1 MPLQSLNPATG
12 DTLRTFATW
21 DEDALQARIAQAHEA
36 ATLQRALPLEHR
48 LLCLRK
54 LASLL
59 DEEGVELARTITQET
74 GKTIAASAKEVARC
88 ADTCRYYADHA
99 VRLLAPELLPGEGEH
114 AYVQWSPI
122 GVVLAVLPW
131 QSPFWHA
138 FRFCVPVLIAG
149 NAVLLKH
156 AASVPQC
163 SLQIEALVR
172 RAGFPRGALTALLI
186 EDSLVE
192 TALANDYVAA
202 VSVCGTEATGRAL
215 AAKAGWQLKKS
226 VLHLP
231 GNDPMI
237 VMPSADQDAAIA
249 AVIDAIGKGDSIRR
263 MIVHSEMYTAV
274 MGRLIGAV
282 ESLSVGDPMREETR
296 VGPLGTSDAV
306 TLLEEQVKAAVTA
319 GGRVLTGGTRMVGRG
334 NFFEPTL
341 LADVPRNSAVARDA
355 FSGPVC
361 LLFRAHDLQDA
372 IAIANDTPLG
382 RAASVWTKE
391 PAEQQQLIHGVDAGF
406 VALNALPADDPRLPV
421 GGAKRSGYGRELG
434 SQGIREFLVAKTVLL
449 GK

>member
-1 MPLQSLNPATG
+1 MPLQSINPATG
-12 DTLRTFATW
+12 DVLRTVATW
-21 DEDALQARIAQAHEA
+21 DKDGLRARIAQAHEA
-36 ATLQRALPLEHR
+36 AMLQRTLPLEHR

-59 DEEGVELARTITQET
+59 EEEAAELARTITQET
-74 GKTIAASAKEVARC
+74 GKTIAASTAEIARC
-88 ADTCRYYADHA
+88 ADACRYYAEHA
-99 VRLLAPELLPGEGEH
+99 VRMLAPELLPGEGEH

-122 GVVLAVLPW
+122 GAVLAVLPW
-131 QSPFWHA
+131 EAPFWHA
-138 FRFCVPVLIAG
+138 FRFSVPALVAG
-149 NAVLLKH
+149 NTVLLKH

-163 SLQIEALVR
+163 SLLVEAMIR

-186 EDSLVE
+186 EDTLVE
-192 TALANDYVAA
+192 TALADDHIAA
-202 VSVCGTEATGRAL
+202 VSVCGTESTGRAL

-249 AVIDAIGKGDSIRR
+249 AVIDAICKGNSIRR
-263 MIVHSEMYTAV
+263 VILHAEMYTAV
-274 MGRLIGAV
+274 MGRLIASV
-282 ESLSVGDPMREETR
+282 ESLSVGDPLREETR
-296 VGPLGTSDAV
+296 VGPLGTADAV
-306 TLLEEQVKAAVTA
+306 KLLEEQVKAAVTA
-319 GGRVLTGGTRMVGRG
+319 GGRILTGGTRMVGRG

-341 LADVPRNSAVARDA
+341 LADVPRNSTVARDA
-355 FSGPVC
+355 FSGPIC

-372 IAIANDTPLG
+372 IAIANDTPMG

-391 PAEQQQLIHGVDAGF
+391 PAEQQQLIHGIDAGF

-434 SQGIREFLVAKTVLL
+434 SQGMREFLAAKTVSL

>member
-12 DTLRTFATW
+12 DVLRTFATW
-21 DEDALQARIAQAHEA
+21 DEDALRGRIAQAHEA
-36 ATLQRALPLEHR
+36 ATLQRTLPLEHR
-48 LLCLRK
+48 VLCLRK

-59 DEEGVELARTITQET
+59 EEESAELARTITQET
-74 GKTIAASAKEVARC
+74 GKTITASAMEVARC
-88 ADTCRYYADHA
+88 ADACRYYADHA
-99 VRLLAPELLPGEGEH
+99 VRMLAPELLPGAGEH

-138 FRFCVPVLIAG
+138 FRFCVPALVAG
-149 NAVLLKH
+149 NTVLLKH
-156 AASVPQC
+156 AASVPQS
-163 SLQIEALVR
+163 SLHIEALVR

-186 EDSLVE
+186 EDRLVE
-192 TALANDYVAA
+192 TVLADDHVAA
-202 VSVCGTEATGRAL
+202 VSVCGTESTGRAL

-226 VLHLP
+226 ALHLP

-249 AVIDAIGKGDSIRR
+249 AVINAICNGDSIRR
-263 MIVHSEMYTAV
+263 VILHSEIYTAV
-274 MGRLIGAV
+274 MGRLIAGV
-282 ESLSVGDPMREETR
+282 ESLSVGDPLREETR
-296 VGPLGTSDAV
+296 VGPLGTVDAV
-306 TLLEEQVKAAVTA
+306 ELLEEQVKAAVTA

-334 NFFEPTL
+334 SFFEPTL
-341 LADVPRNSAVARDA
+341 LADVPRNSTVARDA

-361 LLFRAHDLQDA
+361 LLFRANDLQDA
-372 IAIANDTPLG
+372 IAIANDTPMG

-391 PAEQQQLIHGVDAGF
+391 PAEQQQLIHGVDAGC
-406 VALNALPADDPRLPV
+406 VALNSLPEDDPRLPV
-421 GGAKRSGYGRELG
+421 GGVKRSGYGRELG
-434 SQGIREFLVAKTVLL
+434 SQGIREFLVAKTVSL